1 MGTAHRA
8 GAARHSYDLALL
20 EPVGET
26 AVVEGMV
33 AACDT
38 NIAAG
43 QRIETD
49 YTHRICRAV
58 LLLLLL
64 FLFLFLLQ
72 SPAR

>member
-1 MGTAHRA
+1 
-8 GAARHSYDLALL
+8 
-20 EPVGET
+20 
-26 AVVEGMV
+26 MV

-43 QRIETD
+43 QRIEAD
-49 YTHRICRAV
+49 YTHRIRRAV

-64 FLFLFLLQ
+64 LFLLLLLLLLLLFLFLLQ